1 MKLSKCPPK
10 DKNKNKKIALL
21 ERSKL
26 NSMVKII
33 PKAPID
39 LDISHEEFRVVINEE
54 KYYPRLI
61 KKHQNKR

>member
-1 MKLSKCPPK
+1 M
-10 DKNKNKKIALL
+10 

-54 KYYPRLI
+54 KYYPRLK